1 MDIYDFIITLFQK
14 VAEGFAT
21 GMLNALTEVMKVKI
35 LFNLIGMIVIITF
48 AVKKLQEGDFFTWKN
63 LTQIILMMLY
73 VGFFNWAVEN
83 PKIYMEYFGN
93 LISYP
98 AETLTT
104 HISHSTLQQVQSSP
118 QIQSAVGYLIQKTF
132 DASIQIVIVSAP
144 EFSWGSFKGQFLA
157 LFAAIVYF
165 VCTMIF
171 IIVVLL
177 VILVAELQILIWKA
191 LALLM
196 IALMFLPQTRKMV
209 GSYIIY
215 IVGLTLYKPLV
226 LVMCFFNFSVADYI
240 LTNMPSRNELLKGK
254 DMITAWVKDIAVE
267 TTIIGYI
274 GVGIIGCF
282 ICVYLVKQVPSFI
295 NQVIGAGGSVGAGIA
310 QAGAKALGMTTG
322 GAAGMAAGAVGGMAK
337 SGYQGGGGG
346 IGGLASA
353 ASALVTGGLSN
364 ASFKGAGGKQLGQ
377 KINDAINKT
386 KGGSKANDLV
396 SKGVSAGSN
405 TAKELTDKIM
415 GKNNK

>member
-1 MDIYDFIITLFQK
+1 MDIYNFIVSLFQN
-14 VAEGFAT
+14 VTAGFAN
-21 GMLNALTEVMKVKI
+21 GLLNALTEVMKIKI

-48 AVKKLQEGDFFTWKN
+48 AVKKLQEGDFFSWKN
-63 LTQIILMMLY
+63 LTQTILMMLY

-83 PKIYMEYFGN
+83 PKIYMEYFGD

-104 HISHSTLQQVQSSP
+104 HISQSTLQQVQSSP
-118 QIQSAVGYLIQKTF
+118 QIQSPVGYLIQKTF

-157 LFAAIVYF
+157 FFAAIVYF

-171 IIVVLL
+171 VIVVLL
-177 VILVAELQILIWKA
+177 VILVAELQITIWKA

-209 GSYIIY
+209 GSYVMY

-226 LVMCFFNFSVADYI
+226 LVMCFFNFSIADYI
-240 LTNMPSRNELLKGK
+240 LTNMPSRDELLKGK
-254 DMITAWVKDIAVE
+254 DMITAWMKDIAIE

-274 GVGIIGCF
+274 GIGIIGCF

-295 NQVIGAGGSVGAGIA
+295 NQVIGAGGGVGAGIA

-322 GAAGMAAGAVGGMAK
+322 GAVGMAAGAVGGIAK

-353 ASALVTGGLSN
+353 ATALATGGLSN
-364 ASFKGAGGKQLGQ
+364 ASIKGYGGKQLGQ
-377 KINDAINKT
+377 KMNDAINNSKT
-386 KGGSKANDLV
+386 GSKANDLV
-396 SKGVSAGSN
+396 SKGITAGTNS
-405 TAKELTDKIM
+405 AKELGAKLS
-415 GKNNK
+415 GRK

>member
-1 MDIYDFIITLFQK
+1 M
-14 VAEGFAT
+14 
-21 GMLNALTEVMKVKI
+21 
-35 LFNLIGMIVIITF
+35 
-48 AVKKLQEGDFFTWKN
+48 
-63 LTQIILMMLY
+63 
-73 VGFFNWAVEN
+73 
-83 PKIYMEYFGN
+83 
-93 LISYP
+93 
-98 AETLTT
+98 
-104 HISHSTLQQVQSSP
+104 
-118 QIQSAVGYLIQKTF
+118 
-132 DASIQIVIVSAP
+132 
-144 EFSWGSFKGQFLA
+144 
-157 LFAAIVYF
+157 
-165 VCTMIF
+165 
-171 IIVVLL
+171 
-177 VILVAELQILIWKA
+177 ILVAELQILIWKA

-364 ASFKGAGGKQLGQ
+364 ASFKGTGGKQLGQ

-405 TAKELTDKIM
+405 TAKELTNKIM